1 MEFQPVSDPIK
12 TERRSWMQPLLTVF
26 AILVCV
32 GAMWRVVAPGLAK
45 GVDELTLKYLAVAGT
60 LLLLRDVKS
69 LAFGDYKVE
78 FARKLEELEARVGDA
93 QAAAVGGG
101 GAIPRSPASAASAR
115 MVTRGA
121 AEPVSDESV
130 GPFSDTQ
137 PVPGGVPDD
146 PWKGRFGGQK
156 INGTREIDA
165 EVTPVGSPGLFRVR
179 LQVRS
184 TNPKR
189 DPLHGSVQFF
199 LHSTFSNDRPVVTVG
214 PSGVAEL
221 TLTAWGAFTVGA
233 LADDGRTKLELDL
246 AELATAPHDFKSR

>member
-1 MEFQPVSDPIK
+1 MEFQPVSNPIK
-12 TERRSWMQPLLTVF
+12 TERRSWIQPLLTVF

-32 GAMWRVVAPGLAK
+32 GAVWRIVAPATAK
-45 GVDELTLKYLAVAGT
+45 GVDELTLKYLAVAGA

-78 FARKLEELEARVGDA
+78 FARKLEELEAKVGDA

-101 GAIPRSPASAASAR
+101 GAIPRAPATAPSAR
-115 MVTRGA
+115 TVTRGD
-121 AEPVSDESV
+121 AEPVSEASSAFAD
-130 GPFSDTQ
+130 GQ
-137 PVPGGVPDD
+137 PVPGSAPDD

-156 INGTREIDA
+156 VSGTREIDA
-165 EVTPVGSPGLFRVR
+165 EVTPVGSSGLFRVR

-199 LHSTFSNDRPVVTVG
+199 LHDTFSNDRPVVTVG

-233 LADDGRTKLELDL
+233 LADGGRTKLELDL
-246 AELATAPHDFKSR
+246 AELATAPHDFKMR

>member
-1 MEFQPVSDPIK
+1 MK
-12 TERRSWMQPLLTVF
+12 TDRRSWLQPLLTVF
-26 AILVCV
+26 AILVCM
-32 GAMWRVVAPGLAK
+32 GAVWRVVAPSLAK

-78 FARKLEELEARVGDA
+78 FARKLEELEAKVGDA

-101 GAIPRSPASAASAR
+101 GAIPRAPAAAASAPT
-115 MVTRGA
+115 VTRGD
-121 AEPVSDESV
+121 VESV
-130 GPFSDTQ
+130 NDPASSAFAEGQ

-146 PWKGRFGGQK
+146 PWKGRFGGQT
-156 INGTREIDA
+156 ISGTRQIDA
-165 EVTPVGSPGLFRVR
+165 EVTPVGSPGLYRVR

-184 TNPKR
+184 TNPSR

-199 LHSTFSNDRPVVTVG
+199 LHPTFSNDRPVVTVG

-233 LADDGRTKLELDL
+233 LADDGRTELELDL